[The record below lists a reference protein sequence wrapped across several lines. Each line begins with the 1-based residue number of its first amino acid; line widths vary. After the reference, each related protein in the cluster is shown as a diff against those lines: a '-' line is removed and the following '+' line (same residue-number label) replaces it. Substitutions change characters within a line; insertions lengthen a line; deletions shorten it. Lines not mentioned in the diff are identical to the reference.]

1 MIHSI
6 KFKPYLLVLV
16 MLLILMSCKNTNT
29 GDSQDQAT
37 AQEASKKAPFD
48 WRAANLYFLLTDR
61 FNNGDTTNDVNYN
74 RTNTAATLRGFEGGD
89 LKGITQKIQ
98 EGYFTN
104 LGVNAIWM
112 SPIFEQIHGGT
123 DESTGFTYGFHGYWT
138 KDWTSLD
145 ANFGTND
152 DLKELIQVAHK
163 KGIRIL
169 LDAVVNHTGP
179 VTSND
184 TVWPENWVRT
194 EPQCTYKDYQSAV
207 SCTLVENLPDILTES
222 SDAVELPPSLIEKWK
237 AEGRYEQELQELDDF
252 FEATNYPR
260 APRFYV
266 MKWLADYISD
276 FGFDGYRVDTVKHV
290 EESVWQEFKT
300 ICDMNYKLFK
310 DKNPN
315 SFLEDEFYIVGEL
328 YGYGISSGKYYE
340 FSDKKV
346 NYFENAFTSMINFE
360 FKWNAKQMDYE
371 SMFSK
376 YNRDLQGPLKNY
388 GVMNYITSHDD
399 GQPFDLERNRTF
411 ESATKLMLTPGTAQI
426 YYGDEIAR
434 PLKVDGAVG
443 DANLRSVMDWNATE
457 RPEVKA
463 LLTHWQKLGKFRHNH
478 LSVGAGK
485 HKMISETP
493 YVFSRTY
500 NENSYEDAVVVGL
513 ELAKGL
519 KSLDVSTI
527 FKEGDVLRDAYS
539 GLEVNIKDGK
549 AIISSEYDIVLLEK
563 IN

>member
-1 MIHSI
+1 MHFI
-6 KFKPYLLVLV
+6 KFKTCLLMVITLLV
-16 MLLILMSCKNTNT
+16 MTSCNNTNT
-29 GDSQDQAT
+29 SNSQDIAT
-37 AQEASKKAPFD
+37 GLKTNKKTPFD

-61 FNNGDTTNDVNYN
+61 FNNGDTTNDINYN
-74 RTNTAATLRGFEGGD
+74 RTNESGTLRGFEGGD

-98 EGYFTN
+98 EGYFTD

-138 KDWTSLD
+138 KDWTALD
-145 ANFGTND
+145 ANFGTRD

-163 KGIRIL
+163 NGIRIL

-179 VTSND
+179 VTSSD
-184 TVWPENWVRT
+184 PVWPDNWVRT

-222 SDAVELPPSLIEKWK
+222 SDAVKLPPTLSAKWK
-237 AEGRYEQELQELDDF
+237 AEGRYEEELKELDDF

-266 MKWLADYISD
+266 MKWLADYIAE

-290 EESVWQEFKT
+290 EESVWKEFKT

-315 SFLEDEFYIVGEL
+315 GFLEDEFYIVGEL
-328 YGYGISSGKYYE
+328 YGYGISGGMYYA

-346 NYFENAFTSMINFE
+346 NYFENAFNSMINFE

-371 SMFSK
+371 AMFSK
-376 YNRDLQGPLKNY
+376 YNKNLQGPLKNY
-388 GVMNYITSHDD
+388 GVLNYISSHDD
-399 GQPFDLERNRTF
+399 GQPFDLDRNRTF

-434 PLKVDGAVG
+434 PLKVEGAVG
-443 DANLRSVMDWNATE
+443 DANLRSVMDWEAASN
-457 RPEVKA
+457 PEVKD
-463 LLTHWQKLGKFRHNH
+463 LLEHWQKLGKFRHDH
-478 LSVGAGK
+478 LSVGAGI
-485 HKMISETP
+485 HNMISKSP
-493 YVFSRTY
+493 YIFSRTY
-500 NENSYEDAVVVGL
+500 NENGIEDTVVVGL
-513 ELAKGL
+513 ELPKGI
-519 KSLDVSTI
+519 KHIDVSPI
-527 FKEGDVLRDAYS
+527 FKDGDALRDAYS
-539 GLEVNIKDGK
+539 
-549 AIISSEYDIVLLEK
+549 DIVVQVENGQVSIPSEFDIILLEK